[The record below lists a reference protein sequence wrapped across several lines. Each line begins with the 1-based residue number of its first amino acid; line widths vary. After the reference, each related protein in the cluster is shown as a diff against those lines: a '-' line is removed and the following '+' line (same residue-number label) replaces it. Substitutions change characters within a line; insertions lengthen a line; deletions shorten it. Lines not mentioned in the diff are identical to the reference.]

1 MKELS
6 FQHDILPL
14 KDELYRLAL
23 RITQNPAE
31 AEDVVQETLIKV
43 WRRRDTW
50 PDIQNIE
57 AFCLTT
63 CRNLALDKQR
73 HLDNH
78 ALALDDAH
86 DPIDPTASSNP
97 EQHAIQRNRVEL
109 VRRII
114 GALPEKQRTC
124 IQLRD
129 IEGKSYRDIADILGI
144 TEQQVKVNI
153 FRARQAVRDRF
164 LQLD

>member
-73 HLDNH
+73 HLDNQ

-86 DPIDPTASSNP
+86 DPIDHTASSNP

-153 FRARQAVRDRF
+153 FRARQTVRDRF